1 MKATSVNI
9 RKLYKSTIMTVT
21 LNIAQE
27 FKIRIF
33 IAKVLLK
40 IIGLVLGCGI
50 KVNDL
55 SQKP

>member
-1 MKATSVNI
+1 MTATSVNI
-9 RKLYKSTIMTVT
+9 RKLNKSADITIT
-21 LNIAQE
+21 LNTTRE

-40 IIGLVLGCGI
+40 VTGLVLGCGI
-50 KVNDL
+50 RVNEQ

>member
-9 RKLYKSTIMTVT
+9 RKLNKSCTMTVT
-21 LNIAQE
+21 LNTTRE

-40 IIGLVLGCGI
+40 VTGLVLGCGI
-50 KVNDL
+50 RVNEQ